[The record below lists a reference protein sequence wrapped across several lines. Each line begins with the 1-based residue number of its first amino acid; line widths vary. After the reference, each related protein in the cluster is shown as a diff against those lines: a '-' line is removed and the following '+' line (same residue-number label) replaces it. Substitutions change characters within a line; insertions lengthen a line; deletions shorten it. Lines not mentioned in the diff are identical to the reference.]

1 MLAAAA
7 IAAPL
12 CEAQQ
17 DFSAVELS
25 VLPVQGS
32 VYMIAGA
39 GGNISVQIGD
49 EGVLIVDTQFAP
61 LAPRIMAE
69 IKKLTNRPVRFIVNT
84 HDHPDHV
91 GGNAA
96 LAELVAP
103 SSLEPLQMI
112 AHENALAR
120 LSNPAPGEAETPPGG
135 LPADSYFTPT
145 KDFHFNGEAVFLYH
159 APNAHTDGDTIVL
172 FRESDVVSTGDLFT
186 PGGYPFIDR
195 ERGGSV
201 QGLIAGLNQILH
213 LTVPAKTQERGT
225 YVIPGHGRICDEAD
239 VVEFRDMIVI
249 VRDRVADMIERGMS
263 LRQIQAARPTLDYDT
278 EYVKEGSFVTAA
290 EFVEAV
296 YRSLTEPR
304 FMRVSSL
311 RRACCGVSSSATRAR
326 AAATSARA
334 GSVGTRCGTRRP
346 HGLLGIARH
355 GGLALAHGHAAQ
367 RRRRERSRQRRR
379 TRRHRRVGPGQGR
392 SGRRRVQGLRRSRVA
407 ARAGTPAHPL
417 A

>member
-1 MLAAAA
+1 MQWLALAAAA

-25 VLPVQGS
+25 VLPVQGG

-39 GGNISVQIGD
+39 GGNISVQVGA
-49 EGVLIVDTQFAP
+49 EGVLLVDTQFAP

-69 IKKLTNRPVRFIVNT
+69 LKKLSSGPVRFIINT

-96 LAELVAP
+96 LAELINP
-103 SSLEPLQMI
+103 TSLEPLQMI

-120 LSNPAPGEAETPPGG
+120 LSSTPTGEAAPPPGG

-159 APNAHTDGDTIVL
+159 APRAHTDADTIVL

-186 PGGYPFIDR
+186 PGSYPFIDR
-195 ERGGSV
+195 ARGGSV

-249 VRDRVADMIERGMS
+249 VRDRIADMVGRGMT

-278 EYVKEGSFVTAA
+278 EYVDDDSFITAE

-296 YRSLTEPR
+296 HSSLT
-304 FMRVSSL
+304 
-311 RRACCGVSSSATRAR
+311 
-326 AAATSARA
+326 
-334 GSVGTRCGTRRP
+334 
-346 HGLLGIARH
+346 
-355 GGLALAHGHAAQ
+355 
-367 RRRRERSRQRRR
+367 
-379 TRRHRRVGPGQGR
+379 GQ
-392 SGRRRVQGLRRSRVA
+392 A
-407 ARAGTPAHPL
+407 P
-417 A
+417 